1 MESLVDYIKR
11 SDDALYGGSIKKSL
25 VKEIEKQL
33 DLTFSDE
40 YKTYLYEFGITAISG
55 HELTGISDSNNTN
68 VKDVTE
74 EEWQYNNLVSH
85 SLYVVEKTGID
96 GIVIWQNQ
104 KGEIYQTFQGTSPV
118 KIYNSLYEFIVKN

>member
-1 MESLVDYIKR
+1 MENLVDYIKR
-11 SDDALYGGSIKKSL
+11 ADDALYGGSIKKSL

-33 DLTFSDE
+33 NLTFSDE
-40 YKTYLYEFGITAISG
+40 YKTYLYEFGITAILG